1 MQKMKGRLRFYTKT
15 ALSAAI
21 LSLLAPIAIPMGPIP
36 LTLSSLAISLLSGL
50 LGGSVGFLA
59 TLVYLGLGA
68 VGVPVFSG
76 YTAGFGVLFG
86 PSVGFFVGYL
96 VLALISG
103 LAARR
108 SPGARAVS
116 YLPLFLFGELSLLS
130 LGAVGYALTLELSIA
145 SAVSAAFFPFLIP
158 ALCKAFLASLLLARL
173 GRAHL
178 HSLAPKNK

>member
-36 LTLSSLAISLLSGL
+36 LTFSSLAISLLSGL

-108 SPGARAVS
+108 SPGARAMS
-116 YLPLFLFGELSLLS
+116 CLPLFLFGELCVIGNFIGRRQGGVGLNLRVVENR
-130 LGAVGYALTLELSIA
+130 LGILELYGISE
-145 SAVSAAFFPFLIP
+145 
-158 ALCKAFLASLLLARL
+158 LLDV
-173 GRAHL
+173 
-178 HSLAPKNK
+178 

>member
-76 YTAGFGVLFG
+76 
-86 PSVGFFVGYL
+86 
-96 VLALISG
+96 
-103 LAARR
+103 
-108 SPGARAVS
+108 
-116 YLPLFLFGELSLLS
+116 
-130 LGAVGYALTLELSIA
+130 
-145 SAVSAAFFPFLIP
+145 
-158 ALCKAFLASLLLARL
+158 
-173 GRAHL
+173 
-178 HSLAPKNK
+178 

>member
-76 YTAGFGVLFG
+76 YKAGFGVLFG

-108 SPGARAVS
+108 SHGARAMS

-130 LGAVGYALTLELSIA
+130 LGAVGYALSLRLSIA

-158 ALCKAFLASLLLARL
+158 ALCKAFLASLLLARI
-173 GRAHL
+173 GRARL
-178 HSLAPKNK
+178 NCLAPKNK